1 MKKFKLF
8 SMLAILILLMAACG
22 EKDAGESASNEK
34 EEEKG
39 SAFPEKNMKVIVPF
53 APGGA
58 VDTINRMIGKHSD
71 NYTNG
76 QKIIIE
82 NKEGGGAVIGQS
94 YVAGVENDGY
104 TLLAF
109 TSSVVSNPLTTET
122 NYTHED
128 FEPIVMY
135 SFEPELLV
143 VPADSP
149 IKTFADLEDQA
160 KNSEIMVATPGHST
174 SHHTAGILL
183 QQNFDWNLNFIHTES
198 GGEQLQQLLGGH
210 VEAALLTYGEVQ
222 AQIKEGTIRAIGIMD
237 KERNEDLPDVPTFT
251 ESGIDIEYG
260 PFRGIAAPKGI
271 SEDVKN
277 ELEDMFTNILEDEAF
292 IEDMNKSGFKVVY
305 GDSEMLQE
313 KVNTEFEFINQV
325 LPLLLDK

>member
-8 SMLAILILLMAACG
+8 SIVMIFVLILGACG
-22 EKDAGESASNEK
+22 STDAGEKSTD
-34 EEEKG
+34 EE
-39 SAFPEKNMKVIVPF
+39 SFNFPEKNMKVIVPF
-53 APGGA
+53 SPGGA
-58 VDTINRMIGKHSD
+58 VDTISRIIGKHSD
-71 NYTNG
+71 DYTNG
-76 QKIIIE
+76 KRIIVE

-94 YVAGVENDGY
+94 YVAGAESDGY

-109 TSSVVSNPLTTET
+109 TSSVVSNPLTSET

-143 VPADSP
+143 VPKDSP
-149 IKTFADLEDQA
+149 IKDFEDFEA
-160 KNSEIMVATPGHST
+160 KAKSDGIMLATPGHST

-183 QQNFDWNLNFIHTES
+183 QENFDWKLNFIHTES

-237 KERNEDLPDVPTFT
+237 KERNENLPDIPTFT
-251 ESGIDIEYG
+251 ENGVDIEYG

-271 SEDVKN
+271 SEDVKAK
-277 ELEDMFTNILEDEAF
+277 LEKVFTDILKDAAF
-292 IEDMNKSGFKVVY
+292 IEDMNKAGYQVIY
-305 GDSEMLQE
+305 GDSSVLQK
-313 KVNTEFEFINQV
+313 KVNNENEFINQV